1 MAIKTHPCIYF
12 FFSALEYTLLRW
24 LTAIGMTSS
33 SPTLHHS
40 ESVPHLPYWPCRNR
54 WSLSVCSICTSGIG
68 VRTSSV
74 LSRGTWILAAM
85 TVSAVPSSS
94 MFVFMT
100 KTGWMLWIRHHPLT
114 QWFPLTC
121 SWFPASLSSYAH
133 VKVTDFLGTPYQ
145 SKFMSLYLTSRALL
159 LSFMHTLKC
168 TLSIGSLWRQFEW
181 LLLGLYYVVA
191 LSWARIS
198 RHKLLLFYLFRRLF
212 NVTLSPPSTL
222 LQGLVDCSELK
233 WCRPSA
239 LINGQWV

>member
-1 MAIKTHPCIYF
+1 MAIKTHPCICF
-12 FFSALEYTLLRW
+12 FFPALEYTLLRW

-145 SKFMSLYLTSRALL
+145 SKFGCHCISQAGHFCFHLCILWNVFRLLCPLDHFEDSLNGCYLVYT
-159 LSFMHTLKC
+159 M
-168 TLSIGSLWRQFEW
+168 
-181 LLLGLYYVVA
+181 
-191 LSWARIS
+191 
-198 RHKLLLFYLFRRLF
+198 
-212 NVTLSPPSTL
+212 
-222 LQGLVDCSELK
+222 
-233 WCRPSA
+233 
-239 LINGQWV
+239 